1 MKCTL
6 CPRNCKAERT
16 LTTGKGYCKIPQD
29 IFVGRIAPHYWEEP
43 VISGKNG
50 TAAVFFT
57 GCTLGCIY
65 CQNSEISQLNQGK
78 KMSVGEICNKISEL
92 LKQGCE
98 TVSFITPTH
107 YINKVKEIIDTLK
120 PKVPVVYNTSGYET
134 GEGIKSLN
142 GYIDIYLPD
151 LKYSSNALGKE
162 YSNADNYFDVAS
174 RAIEE
179 MVLQTGAPIYNNENI
194 LQRGTVVR
202 NLVLPNHTRNSIE
215 VIEYLSEK
223 YGDTILFSLMGQYI
237 PCHEA
242 INHPKLNRKI
252 TKREY
257 QKVLNVFE
265 NSNLTGF
272 CQELSSADES
282 YIPNWAI

>member
-1 MKCTL
+1 M
-6 CPRNCKAERT
+6 
-16 LTTGKGYCKIPQD
+16 PQS

-43 VISGKNG
+43 VISGKKG

-57 GCTLGCIY
+57 GCTLDCIY
-65 CQNSEISQLNQGK
+65 CQNREISHFNQGREMTVSEICS
-78 KMSVGEICNKISEL
+78 KISEL
-92 LKQGCE
+92 LQQGCE

-107 YINKVKEIIDTLK
+107 YINKVKEIIDILK
-120 PKVPVVYNTSGYET
+120 PEVPIVYNTSGYET
-134 GEGIKSLN
+134 VEGIKSLK

-151 LKYSSNALGKE
+151 LKYSSNALGKK

-179 MVLQTGAPIYNNENI
+179 MVFQTGAPICNNENI
-194 LQRGTVVR
+194 LQKGTIVR

-215 VIEYLSEK
+215 VIEFLSKK
-223 YGDTILFSLMGQYI
+223 YGDTILFSLMGQYV
-237 PCHEA
+237 PYHKA
-242 INHPKLNRKI
+242 VNHPKLNRKI

-257 QKVLNVFE
+257 QKVLNAFE
-265 NSNLTGF
+265 CSNLTGF

-282 YIPNWAI
+282 YIPQWAT